1 MKVVFAPQ
9 ALANLV
15 EEVGEE
21 EAQRIIKEIEESVAD
36 GSFFADSEPLNLEEL
51 EQEDPEAYEEI
62 CKQIEAMPV
71 EERMAL
77 KPTYH

>member
-1 MKVVFAPQ
+1 MKAVFAPS
-9 ALANLV
+9 AVASLI

-21 EAQRIIKEIEESVAD
+21 EAQRIIKEIEEAVAD
-36 GSFFADSEPLNLEEL
+36 GTFFTESTPVDLAEL

-62 CKQIEAMPV
+62 CQQIEAMPF
-71 EERMAL
+71 EERNAV

>member
-1 MKVVFAPQ
+1 MKVVFAPH
-9 ALANLV
+9 AVASLI

-21 EAQRIIKEIEESVAD
+21 EAQKIMAEIEASVAD
-36 GSFFADSEPLNLEEL
+36 GTFFEGGEPLDLAEL
-51 EQEDPEAYEEI
+51 EQEDPEAYEEL

-71 EERMAL
+71 EERMAV